1 VTTPYERTQA
11 VLRTREFLMDLA
23 AARDDADLEVL
34 RGRAQSLL
42 RHFPER
48 VHLHL
53 SAASGLGIWA
63 DPDEKWYE

>member
-1 VTTPYERTQA
+1 
-11 VLRTREFLMDLA
+11 MDLTT
-23 AARDDADLEVL
+23 ADENTDLGAL

-42 RHFPER
+42 RHFRER

-53 SAASGLGIWA
+53 SAASGLGISA